1 MASLDIM
8 YNSSK
13 QKPHHNHNHNNNN
26 NNNNHNH
33 NHHCA
38 PMSPRIS
45 FSNDFVD
52 LQQVIKQERAS
63 KSSDTPTTVSSDFE
77 FSVTNY
83 SMMSAD
89 ELFSKGRLLPYKDNC
104 NNKRVT
110 TTLKQ
115 ELLHNDDECDS
126 FSLRP
131 PKGRWKGLLGLRKSH
146 IGSKKVDKSE
156 PSDLRRPNEGP
167 QFNFNSQELVNE
179 GSSSY

>member
-1 MASLDIM
+1 MASLDMM
-8 YNSSK
+8 YNSSE
-13 QKPHHNHNHNNNN
+13 QKGHHHNNHP
-26 NNNNHNH
+26 
-33 NHHCA
+33 HHCA

-52 LQQVIKQERAS
+52 LQQAIKQERGS
-63 KSSDTPTTVSSDFE
+63 KSNNSQQQPVSSDFE

-89 ELFSKGRLLPYKDNC
+89 ELFSKGRLLPYKDS
-104 NNKRVT
+104 KMQRGAT

-115 ELLHNDDECDS
+115 ELLHNDDEYDG

-146 IGSKKVDKSE
+146 IGSKKAEKSE
-156 PSDLRRPNEGP
+156 ASRPNEGH
-167 QFNFNSQELVNE
+167 QDMMNE